1 MGSSVVVGVSVVV
14 VSSVAVGFSVVAR
27 SVVVVVGGAVD
38 GCHSEVVSPNL
49 KIGHKILHYPSLNSK
64 FMARY

>member
-38 GCHSEVVSPNL
+38 GCHSEVVSPNY
-49 KIGHKILHYPSLNSK
+49 KNWS
-64 FMARY
+64 